1 MARKFRI
8 GSRRSYK
15 PRRVAYQMTNGQ
27 RFYEKRGP
35 NQGAYDT
42 KFPYVN
48 PNDGNNAYWVTGYTE
63 ID

>member
-8 GSRRSYK
+8 GNRRSYS
-15 PRRVAYQMTNGQ
+15 PRRVAYQMTNGR

-42 KFPYVN
+42 KFPYVQN
-48 PNDGNNAYWVTGYTE
+48 YYWVDGYTE

>member
-1 MARKFRI
+1 
-8 GSRRSYK
+8 
-15 PRRVAYQMTNGQ
+15 MTNGQ